1 MIYDANAATSPVTS
15 ETYGLAWN
23 MVIVPEPSAL
33 VMAAAGAAMAVT
45 LASRRRAS

>member
-1 MIYDANAATSPVTS
+1 MIYDSNPAPSQVSA

-33 VMAAAGAAMAVT
+33 VMAAAGAALAAAMA
-45 LASRRRAS
+45 RRRRGS